1 MASWVRSGTL
11 SASNPHLSP
20 WGRLAATV
28 LFFNFLDAFFTT
40 AFLQLGLAEELN
52 PFMRQAYQLSPGWFL
67 LTKLG
72 AVQLGIAVLF
82 YYRAHFLARFG
93 LALCASIYGLIVL
106 YELAFAL
113 RFLS

>member
-1 MASWVRSGTL
+1 MAFWVRSGTL
-11 SASNPHLSP
+11 SAPNAHLYP
-20 WGRLAATV
+20 WGWLAASV
-28 LFFNFLDAFFTT
+28 LFFNFLDAFLTT
-40 AFLQLGLAEELN
+40 AFLQLGIADELN

-67 LTKLG
+67 LAKLG

-82 YYRAHFLARFG
+82 HFRAQFLARFG

-113 RFLS
+113 RFLG